1 MGSSKPANKPANK
14 LNKKAM
20 GAGSVARK
28 NPTQEITKT
37 QEEGTSEQYFASF
50 AASFVSQGLFTPAFL
65 TAPTAHALIRSKTIA
80 VKSKSVEKGIIHGGY
95 AAAGAQVFGILLIA
109 GISAVAGTKE

>member
-1 MGSSKPANKPANK
+1 
-14 LNKKAM
+14 M

-28 NPTQEITKT
+28 NPAQETTKT

-65 TAPTAHALIRSKTIA
+65 TAPTTHALIRSKTIEVRNKA
-80 VKSKSVEKGIIHGGY
+80 VEKGIIHGGY
-95 AAAGAQVFGILLIA
+95 AAAGTQVLGILLIA
-109 GISAVAGTKE
+109 GIGAMASGIRETKE